1 MADKI
6 HDLVEFDTVTLGDIR
21 FPETEFCVET
31 LIPAGICILGGAPK
45 VGKSWLALDLCMKV
59 AKGERF
65 WNQRT
70 RQGTTLYL
78 ALEDRFK
85 RVQSRL
91 YTITDEM
98 SPNAHVAVQANKLG
112 EGLCQQILSFLK
124 KYPDTVL
131 VVIDTF
137 QIVRGGSTDITY
149 AGDYGEVRQ
158 LKEIADAHGLTIL
171 LLHHLRKAGDSDPLN
186 RLSGS
191 TGLTGAMDAVYVL
204 DRKRGDSNAVMTCTG
219 RDIEDRKLDLEMDGK
234 NFTWAVL
241 KDSMDDED
249 HSLPEEVQKLV
260 AYMRGQ
266 KVYDGNNTDLTERY
280 NSFASLSLAPKSL
293 KQKMNRYRYELE
305 KLGVFFMDTRSN
317 GQRFIRVEY
326 HEPERE
332 TDGSDASDGSDATAP
347 ASEICGTCVPDGEE
361 NGRPEISETVD
372 TIGVEAHPDASV
384 NESENSDASC
394 RSDASGKKSDEMDS
408 GWVEEIR
415 SALGVTLPVCPSDEN
430 GRGEQNGHPLAGLQ
444 IDEEASA

>member
-6 HDLVEFDTVTLGDIR
+6 HDLVEYDTVTLGDIR
-21 FPETEFCVET
+21 FPDTEFCVET

-70 RQGTTLYL
+70 KQGTTLYL

-85 RVQSRL
+85 RVQSCL

-112 EGLCQQILSFLK
+112 DGLGQQILSFLK

-137 QIVRGGSTDITY
+137 QIVCGTSSDVTY
-149 AGDYGEVRQ
+149 AGDYDEVRQ
-158 LKEIADAHGLTIL
+158 LKEIADTYGLTIL

-204 DRKRGDSNAVMTCTG
+204 DRRRDESTAVLMCTG
-219 RDIEDRKLDLEMDGK
+219 RDIEDRKLDFELDGK
-234 NFTWAVL
+234 TCTWSVL
-241 KDSMDDED
+241 KDSMDEED
-249 HSLPEEVQKLV
+249 HSLPEEVTRLV
-260 AYMRGQ
+260 DYMRGQ
-266 KVYDGNNTDLTERY
+266 KTYDGNNTDLTEKF
-280 NSFASLSLAPKSL
+280 NSFAALSLAPKSL

-317 GQRFIRVEY
+317 GQRFVRVEY
-326 HEPERE
+326 HEPESE
-332 TDGSDASDGSDATAP
+332 MAGSDASDGSDASESAV
-347 ASEICGTCVPDGEE
+347 EICAPCVPDGGE
-361 NGRPEISETVD
+361 NRESEISETVD
-372 TIGVEAHPDASV
+372 TIDVEAHSDVS
-384 NESENSDASC
+384 ESPPENSDASC
-394 RSDASGKKSDEMDS
+394 PSDASCVRMNENDDEMESEWIDMVKS
-408 GWVEEIR
+408 AMGMSNPIECAEEV
-415 SALGVTLPVCPSDEN
+415 SA
-430 GRGEQNGHPLAGLQ
+430 
-444 IDEEASA
+444 

>member
-98 SPNAHVAVQANKLG
+98 SVNAHVAVQANRLG
-112 EGLCQQILSFLK
+112 EGLCQQIQSFLK

-137 QIVRGGSTDITY
+137 QIVRGTASDVTY

-204 DRKRGDSNAVMTCTG
+204 DRKRDASTATLTCTG
-219 RDIEDRKLDLEMDGK
+219 RDIEDRKLDLELDGK
-234 NFTWAVL
+234 NFTWTVL

-249 HSLPEEVQKLV
+249 HSLPEEVRKLV
-260 AYMRGQ
+260 DYMRGQ
-266 KVYDGNNTDLTERY
+266 KVYDGNNTDLTERF
-280 NSFASLSLAPKSL
+280 NSFSSLSLAPKSL

-332 TDGSDASDGSDATAP
+332 EQGSDASDGSDASAP
-347 ASEICGTCVPDGEE
+347 ASETCVTCVPDSEE
-361 NGRPEISETVD
+361 NGRSEISETVD
-372 TIGVEAHPDASV
+372 IIETEAHPGVS
-384 NESENSDASC
+384 EYPSENSDASC
-394 RSDASGKKSDEMDS
+394 CSDASGSCSDEMDS
-408 GWVEEIR
+408 DWVDKIR
-415 SALGVTLPVCPSDEN
+415 TALGVSPSGCILLPSDSCD
-430 GRGEQNGHPLAGLQ
+430 A
-444 IDEEASA
+444 EESRCAS

>member
-31 LIPAGICILGGAPK
+31 LIPAGICVLGGAPK

-112 EGLCQQILSFLK
+112 EGLSQQILSFLK

-137 QIVRGGSTDITY
+137 QIVRGGSSDVTY

-204 DRKRGDSNAVMTCTG
+204 DRKRGDANAVLMCTG
-219 RDIEDRKLDLEMDGK
+219 RDIEDRKLALEMDGK
-234 NFTWAVL
+234 SFTWTLL
-241 KDSMDDED
+241 KDSMDEED
-249 HSLPEEVQKLV
+249 HSLPEEVTKLV
-260 AYMRGQ
+260 EYMRGQ
-266 KVYDGNNTDLTERY
+266 KIYDGNNTDLTERF
-280 NSFASLSLAPKSL
+280 NSFASLSLALKSL

-305 KLGVFFMDTRSN
+305 KLGVYFMDTRSN

-332 TDGSDASDGSDATAP
+332 TDGSDASY
-347 ASEICGTCVPDGEE
+347 
-361 NGRPEISETVD
+361 
-372 TIGVEAHPDASV
+372 
-384 NESENSDASC
+384 
-394 RSDASGKKSDEMDS
+394 RSDASGSRSDEMDT
-408 GWVEEIR
+408 GWVDEIR
-415 SALGVTLPVCPSDEN
+415 TALGVSPSGCVSLPSDMSN
-430 GRGEQNGHPLAGLQ
+430 V
-444 IDEEASA
+444 EESRCAS

>member
-31 LIPAGICILGGAPK
+31 LIPAGICVLGGAPK

-98 SPNAHVAVQANKLG
+98 SPNAHVAVQANRLG
-112 EGLCQQILSFLK
+112 DGLCQQILSFLK

-137 QIVRGGSTDITY
+137 QIVRGTSSDVTY

-204 DRKRGDSNAVMTCTG
+204 DRKRGDATAVLTCTG

-234 NFTWAVL
+234 NSTWTLL
-241 KDSMDDED
+241 KDSMDEED
-249 HSLPEEVQKLV
+249 HSLPEEVTKLV
-260 AYMRGQ
+260 EYMRGQ
-266 KVYDGNNTDLTERY
+266 KVYDGNNTELTERF

-332 TDGSDASDGSDATAP
+332 TGGSDASDASAS
-347 ASEICGTCVPDGEE
+347 ASETCGTCVPDGEE
-361 NGRPEISETVD
+361 NGSRDTSETVD
-372 TIGVEAHPDASV
+372 TIGVEAHPDSS
-384 NESENSDASC
+384 EYPFENSDASC
-394 RSDASGKKSDEMDS
+394 RSDASGSREDEMDS
-408 GWVEEIR
+408 GWVDEIR
-415 SALGVTLPVCPSDEN
+415 TALGVTHPISQPDN
-430 GRGEQNGHPLAGLQ
+430 AGRGEQNGHSLIKLE
-444 IDEEASA
+444 IDEEVSA

>member
-31 LIPAGICILGGAPK
+31 LIPAGICVLGGAPK

-78 ALEDRFK
+78 PLEDRFK

-112 EGLCQQILSFLK
+112 EGLSQQILSFLK

-137 QIVRGGSTDITY
+137 QIVRGGPADVTY

-204 DRKRGDSNAVMTCTG
+204 DRKRGDSNAVLMCTG
-219 RDIEDRKLDLEMDGK
+219 RDIEDRKLDLEMDAK
-234 NFTWAVL
+234 SFTWTLL
-241 KDSMDDED
+241 KDSMDEED
-249 HSLPEEVQKLV
+249 HSLPEEVTKLV
-260 AYMRGQ
+260 EYMRGQ
-266 KVYDGNNTDLTERY
+266 KVYDGNNTDLTERF
-280 NSFASLSLAPKSL
+280 NSFSSLSLAPKSL

-332 TDGSDASDGSDATAP
+332 TGGSDASDGSDATDP
-347 ASEICGTCVPDGEE
+347 AAKTCGTCVPDGDE
-361 NGRPEISETVD
+361 NGSRYTSETVD
-372 TIGVEAHPDASV
+372 IIETEAYPDASV
-384 NESENSDASC
+384 SASENSDASC
-394 RSDASGKKSDEMDS
+394 HSDASGSRSDEMDP
-408 GWVEEIR
+408 GWVDEIR
-415 SALGVTLPVCPSDEN
+415 TALGVSPSGCILLPSDSSDAEKS
-430 GRGEQNGHPLAGLQ
+430 RC
-444 IDEEASA
+444 AS

>member
-1 MADKI
+1 M
-6 HDLVEFDTVTLGDIR
+6 
-21 FPETEFCVET
+21 
-31 LIPAGICILGGAPK
+31 
-45 VGKSWLALDLCMKV
+45 

-98 SPNAHVAVQANKLG
+98 SPNAHVAVQANRLG
-112 EGLCQQILSFLK
+112 DGLCQQIQSFLK

-137 QIVRGGSTDITY
+137 QIVRGGSSDVIY

-204 DRKRGDSNAVMTCTG
+204 DHKRCDSNAVLTCTG
-219 RDIEDRKLDLEMDGK
+219 RDIEDRKLDLEMDGN
-234 NFTWAVL
+234 NFTWALL
-241 KDSMDDED
+241 KDSMDEED

-260 AYMRGQ
+260 EYMRGQ
-266 KVYDGNNTDLTERY
+266 KIYDGNNTELTERF
-280 NSFASLSLAPKSL
+280 NSFASLSPAPKSL
-293 KQKMNRYRYELE
+293 KQKMNRYWYELE

-326 HEPERE
+326 HVPECEEQR
-332 TDGSDASDGSDATAP
+332 SDASDGSDASDPT
-347 ASEICGTCVPDGEE
+347 SETCGTCVPDGD
-361 NGRPEISETVD
+361 EIGSHDTSETVD
-372 TIGVEAHPDASV
+372 MIGVEVHPDVSV
-384 NESENSDASC
+384 SASENSDASC
-394 RSDASGKKSDEMDS
+394 HSDASGSRADEMDS
-408 GWVEEIR
+408 GWVDEIR
-415 SALGVTLPVCPSDEN
+415 TALGVTHPISQPDIAE
-430 GRGEQNGHPLAGLQ
+430 RGERNEHPFAGLR

>member
-1 MADKI
+1 MRNRY
-6 HDLVEFDTVTLGDIR
+6 FTT
-21 FPETEFCVET
+21 
-31 LIPAGICILGGAPK
+31 
-45 VGKSWLALDLCMKV
+45 S
-59 AKGERF
+59 ERK
-65 WNQRT
+65 
-70 RQGTTLYL
+70 
-78 ALEDRFK
+78 EDR
-85 RVQSRL
+85 
-91 YTITDEM
+91 
-98 SPNAHVAVQANKLG
+98 KLG
-112 EGLCQQILSFLK
+112 EGLCQQIQSFLK

-137 QIVRGGSTDITY
+137 QIVRGTSSDVTY

-204 DRKRGDSNAVMTCTG
+204 DRKRGDATAVLTCTG

-234 NFTWAVL
+234 NFTWTLL
-241 KDSMDDED
+241 KDSMDEED

-260 AYMRGQ
+260 EYMRGQ
-266 KVYDGNNTDLTERY
+266 KIYDGNNTDLTERF

-332 TDGSDASDGSDATAP
+332 AGGSDASDGSDATAP
-347 ASEICGTCVPDGEE
+347 ASEICVTCVPDGD
-361 NGRPEISETVD
+361 EIGSHDTSETVD
-372 TIGVEAHPDASV
+372 TIGVEVHPDVSV
-384 NESENSDASC
+384 GTSENSDASC
-394 RSDASGKKSDEMDS
+394 HSDASGSRSDEMDS
-408 GWVEEIR
+408 GWVDEIR
-415 SALGVTLPVCPSDEN
+415 SALDVSPSGCILLPSDSSDAEKS
-430 GRGEQNGHPLAGLQ
+430 RC
-444 IDEEASA
+444 AS